1 MEFIL
6 NGKKVAFNGDAD
18 TPLLWVI
25 RESFQLTGAKFG
37 CGVGACGACT
47 VHVDG
52 EAVRSCCYPLKL
64 AENRHVVTIEGLGAE
79 QRHPVQQAWIDEDV
93 PQCGYCQPGMIMA
106 VSALLAQS
114 PPPDSEVVYQ
124 KISNICRCATYHR
137 IKKAIDRV
145 CATTKSPGKEQ
156 A

>member
-25 RESFQLTGAKFG
+25 RESFHLTGAKFG

-52 EAVRSCCYPLKL
+52 EAVRSCSYPLKL
-64 AENRHVVTIEGLGAE
+64 VENRNVVTIEGLGAE

-93 PQCGYCQPGMIMA
+93 PQCGYCQPGMIMT
-106 VSALLAQS
+106 VSALMAQNTRPTS
-114 PPPDSEVVYQ
+114 DVIYQ
-124 KISNICRCATYHR
+124 QISNICRCATYHR
-137 IKKAIDRV
+137 IKKAVDKL
-145 CATTKSPGKEQ
+145 CDASEEK